1 MKELEK
7 TKRISISA
15 VLFLLVVLIAILTF
29 RKPTYVFE
37 NNTAT
42 TLQKIIDKDYILTL
56 DEFNSK
62 DPSQYVLIDVRSNFE
77 FAKGHIK
84 DAINIST
91 HQAFDDSTT
100 EMLRDIKNGDKTII
114 VYGKNPDE
122 ADSAWMLLY
131 QLGYENI
138 KILCAQTN
146 YINNKFE
153 VKNYPLEKPAVNYA
167 QVMKLAKNATAN
179 TKESKK
185 VSTKPKPPKRIIT
198 KPKKKKRV
206 PEGGC

>member
-15 VLFLLVVLIAILTF
+15 VLFLLVVLIGILTF
-29 RKPTYVFE
+29 RKPVYVFE

-42 TLQKIIDKDYILTL
+42 TLEKIIAKDYILTL
-56 DEFNSK
+56 DEFNSE
-62 DPSQYVLIDVRSNFE
+62 DPSQYFLIDVRSNFE

-100 EMLRDIKNGDKTII
+100 EMLRTIKNGNKTII

-138 KILCAQTN
+138 KILCVQTN

-153 VKNYPLEKPAVNYA
+153 VKNYPLEKPIVNYA
-167 QVMKLAKNATAN
+167 QVMKLAKSTTAN

-185 VSTKPKPPKRIIT
+185 VISKPKAPKKVII